1 MEVLSAGK
9 EFRRMANT
17 VFSAM
22 KVAASVITCTQVAA
36 SREIL
41 SGRQDPHESAVT
53 PVGNFNSTS
62 ALLLESNKQRII
74 NLRTVLL
81 LFSVAE

>member
-1 MEVLSAGK
+1 
-9 EFRRMANT
+9 MANT
-17 VFSAM
+17 VCSAM
-22 KVAASVITCTQVAA
+22 NVAASVITCTQVAG

-41 SGRQDPHESAVT
+41 TGRQDPHESAVT

-81 LFSVAE
+81 LFNAAE